1 MVGTPRDIAYLEDRF
16 QTGDV
21 PTQQD
26 FYDLFVSFLHHS
38 KVKQETGEGTSDVMS
53 QKAVSDA
60 LANLAGVKTAVFQNT
75 KLPVLAMYQDVR
87 TQTKDYLDQH
97 HFGSPQSWGG
107 NIRKNEISAAIIDE
121 PTSGASYLALQ
132 DLNNNAGIQID
143 DQVLFIS
150 EVYSSSSGNYTG
162 DVIPSAT
169 IFDMFYKDGLLYYS
183 VSDNSLWIFDTI
195 NLINTRKQFAGAS
208 SLRHIRYDAI
218 NDRIVLV
225 GVSAVVRYDIVTQ
238 AHVIYTRTSGNYT
251 GDLLPSNNISDAAI
265 INDVL
270 WLVRSAGIITA
281 ENGLYRFDLSGQVIT
296 KHTTTNGLVENRI
309 NQVVANGVHL
319 YIRYGTV
326 TSTPLARIN
335 TDDFTIVHYGNETN
349 NYSGDRIPVAVLGQ
363 VEIDVNNQILIIN
376 APSSILIFKID
387 GSFNLSLSEHSLIMG
402 YSISIPIDGLQYK
415 SSTVDVDGR
424 VILHF
429 TKASSSD
436 TGVGVQSIK
445 LWEDQNP
452 VKVTFNE
459 MGLNYQVLDNKALTG
474 LNTVVS
480 KFILDQVASDL
491 RLRDDF
497 LDKEK
502 DNNMVPVENGQ
513 IYIYTTK
520 SAYNTYIYSGVPNI
534 SFGLQMNMES
544 MNRITIVQMGE
555 GQITLTDGGGVY
567 PIVGGKLITNGQF
580 DSIEL
585 IRISDG
591 SPEGFQFIGR

>member
-1 MVGTPRDIAYLEDRF
+1 MAGTQRDIAHFEERF
-16 QTGDV
+16 ETGDV
-21 PTQQD
+21 PGQQD
-26 FYDLFVSFLHHS
+26 FYDLFASFLHHLR
-38 KVKQETGEGTSDVMS
+38 VKQETGEGTSDVMS
-53 QKAVSDA
+53 QKAVSDS
-60 LANLAGVKTAVFQNT
+60 LANLASVNKATFQNT

-87 TQTKDYLDQH
+87 TQTDDYLDQH
-97 HFGSPQSWGG
+97 HFGSPQSWVG
-107 NIRKNEISAAIIDE
+107 NVRKNEISAAIIDE
-121 PTSGASYLALQ
+121 PATGNSFLALQ
-132 DLNNNAGIQID
+132 EGNNNAGIQID
-143 DQVLFIS
+143 DQNLFIS
-150 EVYSSSSGNYTG
+150 EIYSSSSGNYTG
-162 DVIPSAT
+162 DVIPSGT
-169 IFDMFYKDGLLYYS
+169 IFDLFYKDGLLYYS
-183 VSDNSLWIFDTI
+183 VGDNSIWIFDTI
-195 NLINTRKQFAGAS
+195 NLVNTRKQFAGTT
-208 SLRHIRYDAI
+208 SLRHIRYDVI

-225 GVSAVVRYDIVTQ
+225 GLSVVVRYDIATQ

-270 WLVRSAGIITA
+270 WIVRSAGLTTA
-281 ENGLYRFDLSGQVIT
+281 ENGLYRFDLSGQVVT
-296 KHTTTNGLVENRI
+296 KHTTANGLAENRI

-349 NYSGDRIPVAVLGQ
+349 NYSGDRIPVVVLGQ
-363 VEIDVNNQILIIN
+363 VEIDVINQILIVN
-376 APSSILIFKID
+376 TSSSILIFKID
-387 GSFNLSLSEHSLIMG
+387 GSFNLSLSEHSSAMG
-402 YSISIPIDGLQYK
+402 YSISIPIDDLQYK

-429 TKASSSD
+429 TVASSSN

-452 VKVTFNE
+452 VKVIFGE

-480 KFILDQVASDL
+480 KFILDQVAEVL
-491 RLRDDF
+491 RLKDDA

-502 DNNMVPVENGQ
+502 DNNIVPVSNGE
-513 IYIYTTK
+513 IFHHGTR
-520 SAYNTYIYSGVPNI
+520 SVYNTYIYSGEVDG
-534 SFGLQMNMES
+534 SFGLQMNIAGI
-544 MNRITIVQMGE
+544 NRITIVQMGE
-555 GQITLTDGGGVY
+555 GQITLEDGGGIF
-567 PIVGGKLITNGQF
+567 PIVGGKLTTNGQF

-591 SPEGFQFIGR
+591 SPGGFQFIGR